1 MAGRNRRRRRK
12 RKGSFSFLYKLL
24 VFFVICGAIV
34 AAMAVFFKVETIEVT
49 GNSRYTAQ
57 EITESGGIRVGDNLF
72 LINKFKAS
80 EAITQSLP
88 YISSVRI
95 SRKLPDTLCI
105 AVEENGALCAIEAS
119 SGGHWLISSTGKLVE
134 QTQAGEDATIIT
146 GLTPTDP
153 AVGQMLQVPEEEA
166 AAKDALLRLLSA
178 LESRGALKR
187 CGSIDL
193 QSTGEISVRFDGRFD
208 VLLEQDADFG
218 YKLDCL
224 LAVVDNKL
232 EANEKGT
239 IDLTRKEVRFIP
251 G

>member
-57 EITESGGIRVGDNLF
+57 EIADSGGLQVGDNLF

-105 AVEENGALCAIEAS
+105 AVEENGALCAVGS
-119 SGGHWLISSTGKLVE
+119 SDGSWLMSSTGKLVE
-134 QTQAGEDATIIT
+134 QADTGDSATVIT
-146 GLTPTDP
+146 GLTPIEP
-153 AVGQMLQVPEEEA
+153 AVGQMLQVPEEETA
-166 AAKDALLRLLSA
+166 ARDALLQLLSA
-178 LESRGALKR
+178 MESRGALKR
-187 CGSIDL
+187 CDSIDL
-193 QSTGEISVRFDGRFD
+193 QSAGDIVFRFDGRFD
-208 VLLEQDADFG
+208 VHIERDADFG

-224 LAVVDNKL
+224 LAVVDTKL

>member
-57 EITESGGIRVGDNLF
+57 EIAESGGLKVGDNLF
-72 LINKFKAS
+72 LINKFSAS

-105 AVEENGALCAIEAS
+105 AVEENGALCALEAS
-119 SGGHWLISSTGKLVE
+119 GGRWLMSSTGKLVE
-134 QTQAGEDATIIT
+134 QAQSAEDATAIT
-146 GLTPTDP
+146 GLTPIDP
-153 AVGQMLQVPEEEA
+153 AVGQMLRVPEEEA
-166 AAKDALLRLLSA
+166 AAKDALLQLLSA
-178 LESRGALKR
+178 LESRQALNR
-187 CGSIDL
+187 CSSIDL
-193 QSTGEISVRFDGRFD
+193 RDAGDIVLRFDGRFD
-208 VLLEQDADFG
+208 VLLERDADFG

-224 LAVVDNKL
+224 LAVVDTKL

>member
-57 EITESGGIRVGDNLF
+57 EIADSGGLQVGDNLF

-105 AVEENGALCAIEAS
+105 AVEENGALCAIETAS
-119 SGGHWLISSTGKLVE
+119 GYWLMSSTGKLVE
-134 QTQAGEDATIIT
+134 QTEAGEDATVIT
-146 GLTPTDP
+146 GLSPMDP
-153 AVGQMLQVPEEEA
+153 AVGQMLQVPEEET
-166 AAKDALLRLLSA
+166 AAKDALLQLLPA
-178 LESRGALKR
+178 LESREALKR
-187 CGSIDL
+187 CSSIDL
-193 QSTGEISVRFDGRFD
+193 QGAGDMVLRFDGRFD
-208 VLLEQDADFG
+208 VLLERDADFG

-224 LAVVDNKL
+224 LAVVDSKL
-232 EANEKGT
+232 EPNEKGT